1 MPRPIEPVGP
11 ICVATAAAVAEAVA
25 LGATAVTVD
34 DGEAVVDGLGFT
46 IPVVVAVGLE
56 TLVAVRVG
64 IAVAVNVLVGLGT
77 AVGVAEGKAVEVAV
91 AFLAARGSAADAPVA
106 GKRARTRPTAQSA
119 TILRGCENGERA
131 RLAGRREEIMMM
143 SRFALHGLTRSHQAG

>member
-11 ICVATAAAVAEAVA
+11 ICVATAAAVAEAMAVA

-77 AVGVAEGKAVEVAV
+77 AVEVAV

-119 TILRGCENGERA
+119 TIVRGCENGERV
-131 RLAGRREEIMMM
+131 RFAGRREEIMMM
-143 SRFALHGLTRSHQAG
+143 SRFALHGLTRSHLAG